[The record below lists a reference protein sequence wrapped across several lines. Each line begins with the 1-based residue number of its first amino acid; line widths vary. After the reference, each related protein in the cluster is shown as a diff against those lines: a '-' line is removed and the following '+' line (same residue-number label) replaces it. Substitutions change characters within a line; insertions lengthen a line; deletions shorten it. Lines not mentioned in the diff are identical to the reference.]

1 MRRCGT
7 NLPNR
12 CYHLISRVA
21 HRAFFLDGEERTR
34 LVDLIGRVAT
44 FSGVKVLAYS
54 VMANHFHV
62 FAYIGRP
69 EALSDAEIVRRIS
82 ALYSSASLEQV
93 MKKWNEL
100 AKSPDSPSFRWYRK
114 SFLRRMWNAGEF
126 MKTLKQHYTMSF
138 NGRRGHH
145 GTMWESRY
153 RVRVKDPGECGMMMA
168 ESGYVD
174 ANPVNAG
181 IADWPDEYEW
191 CSYAAACRGDESAR
205 SGYDFVYGGH
215 GRPWPELKGLHEFSI
230 RQMLKER
237 EWKDSEDIELVR
249 ANKRPDRRGK
259 FYAAGLE
266 TPGYIPQV
274 VEKGDNVRAVRLLQ
288 LLQWERKS
296 PAYLRTTLG
305 IASRE
310 YFTKAYLRPLTEA
323 GLIVRS
329 DPWHPN
335 SPQQKYAITDE
346 GRRRIG
352 RVAPL

>member
-1 MRRCGT
+1 MRRCRI

-21 HRAFFLDGEERTR
+21 HRAYFLDEDERTR
-34 LVDLIGRVAT
+34 LVDFVRRVAE
-44 FSGVKVLAYS
+44 FSGVKLLAYS
-54 VMANHFHV
+54 VMSNHFHV
-62 FAYIGRP
+62 FVYIGRP

-82 ALYSSASLEQV
+82 ALYSDVRFERV

-100 AKSPDSPSFRWYRK
+100 AKRPHSPSFRRYRA

-126 MKTLKQHYTMSF
+126 MKTLKQRYTMAF
-138 NGRRGHH
+138 NGRRDHH

-153 RVRVKDPGECGMMMA
+153 RVRVKDPAECGMMLA

-181 IADWPDEYEW
+181 IVDWPDGYEW
-191 CSYAAACRGDESAR
+191 CSYAAACR
-205 SGYDFVYGGH
+205 
-215 GRPWPELKGLHEFSI
+215 ELHDISI

-237 EWKDSEDIELVR
+237 EWKDSEDVELAR

-259 FYAAGLE
+259 TFAAGIE

-274 VEKGDNVRAVRLLQ
+274 IAKGDNVRAVRLMQ
-288 LLQWERKS
+288 LLQWEPKS

-310 YFTKAYLRPLTEA
+310 YFTKAYLRPLMET
-323 GLIVRS
+323 GLIERS
-329 DPWHPN
+329 DPVHPN
-335 SPQQKYAITDE
+335 SPQQKYVLTKD
-346 GRRRIG
+346 GRRRIE

>member
-1 MRRCGT
+1 MRRCRIK
-7 NLPNR
+7 LPNR

-21 HRAFFLDGEERTR
+21 HRAYFLDGDERTR
-34 LVDLIGRVAT
+34 LVDFVRRVAE
-44 FSGVKVLAYS
+44 FSGVKLLAYC
-54 VMANHFHV
+54 VMSNHFHV
-62 FAYIGRP
+62 FVYIGRP
-69 EALSDAEIVRRIS
+69 EPLSDAEIVRRIS
-82 ALYSSASLEQV
+82 ALYSDVRFEQV

-100 AKSPDSPSFRWYRK
+100 AKRPDSPSFRRYRA
-114 SFLRRMWNAGEF
+114 SFLRRMWNASEF

-138 NGRRGHH
+138 NGRRDHH

-153 RVRVKDPGECGMMMA
+153 RVRVKDPAECGMMLA

-181 IADWPDEYEW
+181 IVDWPDGYEW
-191 CSYAAACRGDESAR
+191 CSYAAACRGDETAR
-205 SGYDFVYGGH
+205 SGYDFVYGGK
-215 GRPWPELKGLHEFSI
+215 GRPWSELKELHDISI

-237 EWKDSEDIELVR
+237 EWKDSEDVELAR

-259 FYAAGLE
+259 TFAAGIE

-274 VEKGDNVRAVRLLQ
+274 VAKGDNVRAVRLMQ
-288 LLQWERKS
+288 LLQWEPKS

-310 YFTKAYLRPLTEA
+310 YFTKAYLRPLMETGFIE
-323 GLIVRS
+323 RS
-329 DPWHPN
+329 DPVHPN
-335 SPQQKYAITDE
+335 SPQQKYALTKD
-346 GRRRIG
+346 GKRRIE